1 MHVNEGED
9 KQSFYYYYHFIIIFI
24 FPTPNRPYIKP
35 TLNQVFTLFS
45 MVIIIIII
53 IIIITIIIIHCTNF
67 DKVYSTV

>member
-1 MHVNEGED
+1 MHVNED

-24 FPTPNRPYIKP
+24 FPTPNLPYIKP
-35 TLNQVFTLFS
+35 TLKQVFTLFS

-53 IIIITIIIIHCTNF
+53 VIIIIIIIIIQCTNF